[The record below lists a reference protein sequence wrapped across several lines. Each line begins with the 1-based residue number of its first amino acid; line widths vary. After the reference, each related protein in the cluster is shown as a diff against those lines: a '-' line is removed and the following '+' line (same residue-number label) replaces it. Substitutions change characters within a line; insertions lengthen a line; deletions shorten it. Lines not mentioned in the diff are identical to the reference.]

1 MSHHRRSV
9 AVMATVAAL
18 AAVPAAAS
26 AQSTDSVKPANQS
39 VEAYVAKAQ
48 TAVKR
53 LKRAVRAG
61 KGSVVKRELKT
72 ARSQTAAAARAA
84 RKLTYAASSDPQE
97 VAATHALTLA
107 GTQYDALIES
117 ITALVDEITG
127 QAQALMAQAI
137 APSIAGKQQIIDLL
151 TSMLDKVPAD
161 VQPVLA
167 SVIAGL
173 SVGDASEVTNLDD
186 AVDSGTLPGNITSIV
201 TQALNLATTSIQS
214 AFGLVQSLLPM
225 MPEAARAPLGTILDM
240 VTSTV
245 GTLVPS
251 ILTTVTGLVDS
262 VLSSLPFVGRPTATG
277 GFGLGGLLGGLVS
290 DGADNVPGGFGTTIS
305 NLLGG
310 LFGGGAGQGG
320 GTTPAK
326 GGTTPAKGGT
336 TPANGGLLGGIL
348 NSVTGIIDNVLGG
361 LFGHAAPAT

>member
-1 MSHHRRSV
+1 
-9 AVMATVAAL
+9 MATVAAL
-18 AAVPAAAS
+18 VAVPATAS
-26 AQSTDSVKPANQS
+26 AKSTDSVKPANQS

-53 LKRAVRAG
+53 LKRAVRSG
-61 KGSVVKRELKT
+61 KSSVVKRELKN

-97 VAATHALTLA
+97 VAATQALTLA

-151 TSMLDKVPAD
+151 TSMLDKVPAE
-161 VQPVLA
+161 VKPVLA

-173 SVGDASEVTNLDD
+173 SVGDASEVSNLDD
-186 AVDSGTLPGNITSIV
+186 AVDSGTLPVNISAIV
-201 TQALNLATTSIQS
+201 TQALNLATTSIES

-225 MPEAARAPLGTILDM
+225 MPAAAQAPLGAILDM

-245 GTLVPS
+245 GTIVPS
-251 ILTTVTGLVDS
+251 VLTTVTGLVDS
-262 VLSSLPFVGRPTATG
+262 VLSSLPFVGRPTAAG
-277 GFGLGGLLGGLVS
+277 SFGLGGLLGGIVG
-290 DGADNVPGGFGTTIS
+290 DGAGNVPGGFGTTIS

-310 LFGGGAGQGG
+310 LFGGGAGQSGTTPTNG
-320 GTTPAK
+320 GTTPA
-326 GGTTPAKGGT
+326 T
-336 TPANGGLLGGIL
+336 GGLLGGGIGGII

-361 LFGHAAPAT
+361 LFGHAVPAT